1 MSIWSPVRTYPDTL
15 ESATFSFRIRL
26 PSTRIRWVRHTNPQ
40 LFESAL
46 QRGNF
51 WIRHESE
58 IVWTL
63 NPDVLLSGD
72 VTRSSLV
79 LYREYSVIKM
89 STSFPGSLKAEQDAN
104 LKRFTTHALLP
115 IFAEESWVVEW
126 IGIRVGYVWTGKSDL
141 NTDTSGRGNFW
152 IPKEKVADSNIFGY
166 VWTGTERHFT
176 NYPRNPGDILK
187 TLHYSY
193 MLHACRFVY

>member
-26 PSTRIRWVRHTNPQ
+26 PSTRIRWFRHTNPQ

-63 NPDVLLSGD
+63 NPDILLSGD

-79 LYREYSVIKM
+79 VYREYCNQDVNFVPRFSRGRARCKFRAHYDACSVASI
-89 STSFPGSLKAEQDAN
+89 PRGVLGSRVNRDTC
-104 LKRFTTHALLP
+104 R
-115 IFAEESWVVEW
+115 
-126 IGIRVGYVWTGKSDL
+126 IRVEGQIRFEYGYVWKWKFLNPERKSC
-141 NTDTSGRGNFW
+141 GF
-152 IPKEKVADSNIFGY
+152 KIFGY
-166 VWTGTERHFT
+166 VR
-176 NYPRNPGDILK
+176 GDILK

-193 MLHACRFVY
+193 MLICM